1 MLCHHELKAN
11 KATGIDGVT
20 KAQYDEN
27 IENNVHE
34 LVKKLKRKAYR
45 PKPVKRIYIAKADG
59 KSQRPLGIPSYEDK
73 LVQSALKKIMEAI
86 FEPHFLDLSYGFRP
100 GRSAHDALRE
110 LALTIERYKVSYIVD
125 ADIKGFFDNI
135 DHNKLLL
142 CIQKRIKDPNI
153 LRLVTRFLK
162 SGIMEDE
169 EWKPTTKGSS
179 QGSILSPLLGNIY
192 LHYALDQWFKIAVKA
207 NMRGEAYLIRYAD
220 DFVCAFQYR
229 QDAED
234 FYKALQHQLAKFSLS
249 LQKEK
254 CKIIE
259 FGRFASQDIKNRGG
273 SKPDTFDFLGFTH
286 YCSKSKN
293 DKFRV
298 KRKTSRKK
306 FIRSVKEFNHWMK
319 THRNLKRQ
327 LLMKIVTIKLN
338 GYYRYY
344 GITDN
349 SHMMSKYLYE
359 IRKLLFKWLNR
370 RSQRKSF
377 NYDQFDLY
385 MKLYPLPTPKIYFN
399 VYARG

>member
-1 MLCHHELKAN
+1 
-11 KATGIDGVT
+11 
-20 KAQYDEN
+20 
-27 IENNVHE
+27 
-34 LVKKLKRKAYR
+34 
-45 PKPVKRIYIAKADG
+45 
-59 KSQRPLGIPSYEDK
+59 
-73 LVQSALKKIMEAI
+73 
-86 FEPHFLDLSYGFRP
+86 
-100 GRSAHDALRE
+100 
-110 LALTIERYKVSYIVD
+110 
-125 ADIKGFFDNI
+125 
-135 DHNKLLL
+135 LL

-220 DFVCAFQYR
+220 DFIGTFQHR
-229 QDAED
+229 LDAEN

-259 FGRFASQDIKNRGG
+259 FGRFASENVKRQNKN
-273 SKPDTFDFLGFTH
+273 KPDTFDFLGFTH
-286 YCSKSKN
+286 YCSKSENGKY
-293 DKFRV
+293 RV

-306 FIRSVKEFNHWMK
+306 FSRSVKEFNHWMK
-319 THRNLKRQ
+319 THHNLKRQ
-327 LLMKIVTIKLN
+327 LLMKIITIKLI

-349 SHMMSKYLYE
+349 SPMMSKYLNE
-359 IRKLLFKWLNR
+359 IQKLLFKWLNR

-377 NYDQFDLY
+377 TYDQFNQYL
-385 MKLYPLPTPKIYFN
+385 KRFPLPTPKIYFN
-399 VYARG
+399 VYS